1 LSYNGFTPSS
11 AAPVVYSYLKN
22 ATSIGSTTTGS
33 ATSQTVPAY
42 SIVVVQLH
50 PGTGGTGSP
59 SPTPSQTSPSP
70 STSPTS
76 GGTGCTVGYSK
87 SEWQGGMVANVTVT
101 NTGNTTVNGW
111 TLAFSFPGDTK
122 VGSAWNATVTQNGT
136 AVRATNASYNAT
148 IAPGGNVSF
157 GFSGAW
163 TANDAN
169 PTGFTLNGATC
180 AAG

>member
-1 LSYNGFTPSS
+1 MSYTGFTPSP
-11 AAPVVYSYLKN
+11 AAPTVYSYLKN

-42 SIVVVQLH
+42 SIVVLQLH

-59 SPTPSQTSPSP
+59 TPTP
-70 STSPTS
+70 SPTS
-76 GGTGCTVGYSK
+76 GGTGGCTVGYSK
-87 SEWQGGMVANVTVT
+87 NEWQGGMTANVTIT
-101 NTGNTTVNGW
+101 NNGSTAVNGW

-122 VGSAWNATVTQNGT
+122 VGNVWNATMTQNGT

-163 TANDAN
+163 TAGDAS
-169 PTGFTLNGATC
+169 PTGFTLNGAIC